1 MTQSQLDHLKVQ
13 SNKLVLKCGM
23 INQDSMKAYLL
34 DTLKPFKFAME
45 SKKLNIHIEDLT
57 LPAADLKSRLTD
69 PIKSILC
76 TDFKLYEEILFHL
89 F

>member
-1 MTQSQLDHLKVQ
+1 
-13 SNKLVLKCGM
+13 
-23 INQDSMKAYLL
+23 MKAYLL

-45 SKKLNIHIEDLT
+45 NKKLKIKIEDFTLT
-57 LPAADLKSRLTD
+57 AAESENKLKD

-89 F
+89 FSNACKFSL